1 MYQHGMIPIMPCV
14 PPVAVGQMVDAGKKG
29 VQGHHRMNGR
39 SQGFQLNIFTPMM
52 FYPGTKGGKKM
63 QGENGA
69 GGSQQGEGKQAELA
83 K

>member
-52 FYPGTKGGKKM
+52 FYQGTKGGKKM

-69 GGSQQGEGKQAELA
+69 NGSQQGEGKQAELA